1 LFGSAGRWCRFS
13 AFDQRS
19 TIRLIA
25 DRGGRW
31 PDHAILRVDNL
42 FDRGPPRSNT
52 SGSIPSFSDNSRIFL
67 VSPSV
72 LRSVNGLV
80 YVDVLLHGESRS
92 IQNSRSGLGFSS
104 CIAGP
109 KSDLVSS
116 AISVEP
122 SWQVGMLPQSA
133 SHKP

>member
-1 LFGSAGRWCRFS
+1 MRIFKSNDNFSLPPYARGRRSLGQGAGALFGSAGRWCRFS

-92 IQNSRSGLGFSS
+92 IQ
-104 CIAGP
+104 
-109 KSDLVSS
+109 
-116 AISVEP
+116 
-122 SWQVGMLPQSA
+122 
-133 SHKP
+133 